1 MKIIIND
8 LEFTVVDS
16 SDFWKLTAKSTKT
29 DTSLLFPKRDF
40 PTIESVE
47 RYLKNNNEF

>member
-8 LEFTVVDS
+8 LEFNVVEQ
-16 SDFWKLTAKSTKT
+16 SDFWKLSAKSTKT
-29 DTSLLFPKRDF
+29 DTSLLFSRRDF

-47 RYLKNNNEF
+47 CYLKDNKEF